1 MTIITQTKLTRRNML
16 LGSAATLAAAPF
28 ASPALALSNNQAST
42 HVDKVVAA
50 INKVIASGKSESG
63 MVKEFEKIFVK
74 YSDVNY
80 LASYALGVEGRRA
93 SSGQKRSFAKAFQ
106 GYIARKYGKQFRSFI
121 GGRLVVKNTKTVKNH
136 VEVKTVAHLKGQ
148 APFDVTFFVSDKTG
162 KVLFYNMFIEGISLL
177 LTERTEIGSMLDR
190 RKGNL
195 DTLIKDL
202 KSAG

>member
-1 MTIITQTKLTRRNML
+1 MTIFTQTKLTRRNML
-16 LGSAATLAAAPF
+16 LGSAATVASASL
-28 ASPALALSNNQAST
+28 ASPALALSTGQAST

-50 INKVIASGKSESG
+50 INKVIASGKSESN
-63 MVKEFEKIFVK
+63 MIKDFEKIFVK
-74 YSDVNY
+74 YSDVKY

-93 SSGQKRSFAKAFQ
+93 SSGQKRSFTKAFQ
-106 GYIARKYGKQFRSFI
+106 GYIARKYGKQFRSFV
-121 GGRLVVKNTKTVKNH
+121 GGRLVVENTKTVKNH

-177 LTERTEIGSMLDR
+177 LTERTEIGAMLDR
-190 RKGNL
+190 RKGSL
-195 DTLIKDL
+195 DALIKDL

>member
-1 MTIITQTKLTRRNML
+1 MTIITQTNLTRRTMVL
-16 LGSAATLAAAPF
+16 SSVATLAIAPF
-28 ASPALALSNNQAST
+28 ATPAVALSNSQAST

-63 MVKEFEKIFVK
+63 MIREFEKIFVK

-93 SSGQKRSFAKAFQ
+93 SSGQKRAFTKAFQ

-121 GGRLVVKNTKTVKNH
+121 GGKLVVKNSKTVKSH
-136 VEVKTVAHLKGQ
+136 VEVKSVAHLKGQ

-177 LTERTEIGSMLDR
+177 LTERTEIGAMLDR

-195 DTLIKDL
+195 DALIKDM
-202 KSAG
+202 KTAG